1 MDPVHETD
9 VWWDAPTVASLLHSV
24 VRLRPAGRGLLI
36 DDAAAGVAPMAAGVL
51 LRPGYDGKS
60 VGRVP
65 VAANTTTSSPPL
77 PRFIVTTWRA
87 VNPGFTSYTVDT
99 VDGVS
104 MTATLV
110 WYDVARP
117 IAVLA
122 LDGDASSDIGVDVN
136 AALAGIQVTDPTLH
150 LGLLGE
156 GEDGSPPPNA
166 PSTPPNA
173 WVAFVGHVQD
183 ADAPLPLAD
192 GVPSPIRNVRCVV
205 SRSLLASRPRLGAGG
220 GVFDGVGR
228 LIGLDLEDDLAVAGV
243 SGVRPETHALTAAY
257 VAAAV
262 RDAVTV
268 WRGREKLMTATATP
282 LPPITPTLVY
292 RGDIGVTWYA
302 VTVGTATTHY
312 RLPPAMA
319 HLLTPPGYDGPDGP
333 GGPPRVL
340 MVGSVDADAASSPL
354 APGDVL
360 ITVDDAGVVGD
371 DFLALDAALTAALP
385 AGNATM
391 VVSRYGEPLTLTV
404 PVSNVEA
411 RATVR
416 VATFGGCTFQEV
428 SVPAARRYQLPAH
441 GSGVLVSTC
450 EGATGVPAGAGGGTK
465 SGGGSQDNAPQGV
478 AADGGGGPVEP
489 SPLLTM
495 LSRSADMQAPPLP
508 ALIVGVGGT
517 PVSSLD
523 EFVAATKN
531 AVTATRAASTR
542 PHSALPLVFAFTG
555 VHVGNSRGYSMVDGA
570 AVSPDAATVTEFVLD
585 SRGAWVK
592 RLDPGTPLP
601 SRAPT
606 TPDAVEE
613 DLPTLPSDV
622 VRRTP
627 PRVGRG
633 PTRPTPGDR
642 GGEDAPVAA
651 RRPGSAPGWPAAVSA
666 GRGGDVAGVTAGDDA
681 ADADSSIQAASEMPT
696 KPATLASLLALAARV
711 LGTRTMQS
719 SGVWTQ
725 HQLADMK
732 KAVVSILMHE
742 AVPLENYGPSPSSA
756 GSGFL
761 VDGARGIIATNA
773 HVAGAFAGGWE
784 VTFLDGTVAQVS
796 KEEREGGKGVVA
808 CVFPLFTRLRPHP
821 SNRLAPSG
829 TPLNKTSPF

>member
-1 MDPVHETD
+1 MDPVDETD
-9 VWWDAPTVASLLHSV
+9 VWWDAATVTSLLHSV

-51 LRPGYDGKS
+51 LRAGYDGKS
-60 VGRVP
+60 VGGQAP
-65 VAANTTTSSPPL
+65 AANTTTSSPPL

-117 IAVLA
+117 IAMLA

-136 AALAGIQVTDPTLH
+136 AALSGIQVTDPTLN

-166 PSTPPNA
+166 PTTPPNA

-183 ADAPLPLAD
+183 ADAPLPRAD

-268 WRGREKLMTATATP
+268 WQGREKLMATTTTP
-282 LPPITPTLVY
+282 LPSITPTLVH
-292 RGDIGVTWYA
+292 RGDVGVTWHA
-302 VTVGTATTHY
+302 VTVGTAVTHY
-312 RLPPAMA
+312 RLPPAVA
-319 HLLTPPGYDGPDGP
+319 HLLTPPGYDGTDGP

-340 MVGSVDADAASSPL
+340 MVGSVDADAAASPL

-360 ITVDDAGVVGD
+360 IAVDDAGLLGD
-371 DFLALDAALTAALP
+371 DFLALDATLTTALP
-385 AGNATM
+385 AGNANM

-404 PVSNVEA
+404 PVSDVEA
-411 RATVR
+411 RATTR

-465 SGGGSQDNAPQGV
+465 SGGGSKDNAPQGV

-523 EFVAATKN
+523 EFVVATKA
-531 AVTATRAASTR
+531 AVTTARAASTR
-542 PHSALPLVFAFTG
+542 PHAALPLVFAFTG

-570 AVSPDAATVTEFVLD
+570 AVPSDAAAVTEFVLD
-585 SRGAWVK
+585 ARGVWVK
-592 RLDPGTPLP
+592 KVEPGTPLP
-601 SRAPT
+601 SRPPT
-606 TPDAVEE
+606 TPDSVED

-642 GGEDAPVAA
+642 DDEPVAA
-651 RRPGSAPGWPAAVSA
+651 RRPGSAPGWPTAVVA
-666 GRGGDVAGVTAGDDA
+666 GRGGDVAGVATGDDA
-681 ADADSSIQAASEMPT
+681 ADADAETSVEAVSELPA
-696 KPATLASLLALAARV
+696 KPATLASLLSLAARV
-711 LGTRTMQS
+711 LGKRTMQS
-719 SGVWTQ
+719 SGVWSQ
-725 HQLADMK
+725 AQLADMK

-784 VTFLDGTVAQVS
+784 VTFFDGTVVEVR
-796 KEEREGGKGVVA
+796 KEERGRGGW
-808 CVFPLFTRLRPHP
+808 CSVFFFFFFFFFSAFFHSPPPPPH
-821 SNRLAPSG
+821 
-829 TPLNKTSPF
+829 T